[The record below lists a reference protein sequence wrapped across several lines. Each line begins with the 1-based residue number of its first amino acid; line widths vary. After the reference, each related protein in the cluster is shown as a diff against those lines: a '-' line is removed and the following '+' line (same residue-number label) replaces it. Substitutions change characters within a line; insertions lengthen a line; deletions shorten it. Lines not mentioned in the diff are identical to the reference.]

1 MDISTFA
8 DIAFY
13 KVFPIAGVIL
23 SLGSLMICTTAKEW

>member
-1 MDISTFA
+1 MDWVNFA

-23 SLGSLMICTTAKEW
+23 SLGCLMICTTAKEW